1 MSNSEAT
8 DELSLDSLIEE
19 KNTHPVQTS
28 SPTKYKPKPVNRRS
42 LRIINVNCQSLIGKK
57 GAWTNLIHTTKPDII
72 IASETW
78 LNELIGNNELES
90 DHYQIFRRDRQTGMG
105 GGVLIAI
112 NSTIDSCEIKTKTDS
127 EIVWA
132 KIYCTGHRDIYVA
145 ACYRPNVNDK
155 SFTANWRASLNE
167 IQAERQRAFELTVGG
182 DFNLPGWD
190 WATKSLK
197 QNTHISICMKSSKP
211 FSTTIDSLNIS
222 VNQLE
227 EKTLLI

>member
-1 MSNSEAT
+1 
-8 DELSLDSLIEE
+8 
-19 KNTHPVQTS
+19 
-28 SPTKYKPKPVNRRS
+28 
-42 LRIINVNCQSLIGKK
+42 
-57 GAWTNLIHTTKPDII
+57 
-72 IASETW
+72 
-78 LNELIGNNELES
+78 
-90 DHYQIFRRDRQTGMG
+90 MG

-155 SFTANWRASLNE
+155 SFTAYWRASLNE
-167 IQAERQRAFELTVGG
+167 IQAERQRAFDLTVGG
-182 DFNLPGWD
+182 VFNLPGWD
-190 WATKSLK
+190 WATKLLK

-211 FSTTIDSLNIS
+211 FSTNIDSLNIS

-227 EKTLLI
+227 EKTLLIW